1 MAWSCVGGSAAQLA
15 VRCLLLTFYVLA
27 LHSAGPL
34 GEGLRGR
41 VVVLIL
47 ASSWPLVWQ
56 ASQRLVLHEPLAPV
70 VFMGDT
76 LMSSWDSLLSL
87 SCVCARKTPGHILF
101 L

>member
-1 MAWSCVGGSAAQLA
+1 MGLA
-15 VRCLLLTFYVLA
+15 VRCLLLTLCA
-27 LHSAGPL
+27 LGFCSAGPL

-47 ASSWPLVWQ
+47 ASSSPLVWQ
-56 ASQRLVLHEPLAPV
+56 ASQRLVLHEPVAPV
-70 VFMGDT
+70 VFTGDT

-87 SCVCARKTPGHILF
+87 CCVCAQKTPGHILF